1 MERQHT
7 RESHYEDQQDETLT
21 NRSQVGQ
28 AGLFETALMT
38 VAALCGLVVFG
49 ILASTTPGVVVM
61 LGAFAFVMTMP
72 VVVPYVTVRV
82 ATALLRHRESE

>member
-7 RESHYEDQQDETLT
+7 RESHYEDQQDGTLT
-21 NRSQVGQ
+21 DRSQVGQ
-28 AGLFETALMT
+28 RGLFETALMT

-49 ILASTTPGVVVM
+49 ILASTAPGVVVM

-82 ATALLRHRESE
+82 VAAVLRRRESK